1 MYALGR
7 SDPLPKVNSLA
18 RPHGYH
24 DRTVLELLDLREFT
38 GDLAEPL
45 AAPEEPPG
53 PIDQV
58 RAILADVRNRGDTAV
73 RELTA
78 RFDGCTLDK
87 LAVPAAAL
95 DEARDGIPSKLRAAL
110 EDLAAAVRAYH
121 EAQFHAPVTLD
132 RDGLQTRELVIPV
145 RRAGCYVPGGRAVY
159 PSTVLMTAVPARV
172 AGVAEVVLCAP
183 PSPDG
188 TVPTPT
194 LAAAAVAGVDTVYRI
209 GGAQAIGALAYGTE
223 SIRPVDV
230 IVGPGNVYVALA
242 KREVAGRVGTDSV
255 AGPSEV
261 VVVADEHADPELVA
275 ADLLAQAEHGPGG
288 EAVLV
293 TWHPALVDAVDAA
306 LTRRLPAAPRRA
318 EIEASLGAGGRA
330 VLVRDA
336 GAGDRRR
343 ERARPRAPRAV
354 HRRSRHAGAAGPQR
368 GRRVLRVV
376 DPSRRRR
383 LRGGG
388 QPRAAHR
395 PHGPLRERAAGRR
408 LPEAGPRGAR
418 RRGRAPPARARHR
431 GPRRRGGAP
440 RARPVGGA
448 ARPPEPGRR
457 RRGVPVTLP
466 TPRDDLGTL
475 ERYHSPQLDVSV
487 RLNTNESPFP
497 PPPGFVDAWLDAVR
511 AVPLHR
517 YPDREARRLRGALAE
532 RLDQPPARVFAANGS
547 NEVLQTL
554 LLAYGGAGRRA
565 VVFEPTYALHSHL
578 ARISGATVVAGER
591 GDNFLVSPTEAEQ
604 LLDRRA
610 AVDRVPLQ
618 PQQPDRPGRAPR
630 HRRGAAGLGRRAPHC
645 APGRRR
651 GLRRVRGFG
660 AWSSRRR

>member
-1 MYALGR
+1 MKLPSGCRRKAECTHWAEVTHYPK
-7 SDPLPKVNSLA
+7 STPLP

-78 RFDGCTLDK
+78 RFDGCTLDE

-336 GAGDRRR
+336 EQAIDVANVLAPEHLELCTGDPD
-343 ERARPRAPRAV
+343 ALVPRVRN
-354 HRRSRHAGAAGPQR
+354 AGAVFCGSWTPAVVGDYAAGVNHVLPTAR
-368 GRRVLRVV
+368 TARFASALRVDDFQKRV
-376 DPSRRRR
+376 HVVRADEAALRR
-383 LRGGG
+383 LAPGIEVLADAEG
-388 QPRAAHR
+388 
-395 PHGPLRERAAGRR
+395 
-408 LPEAGPRGAR
+408 LPEHGRSVALRAHPSPAGVAEG
-418 RRGRAPPARARHR
+418 
-431 GPRRRGGAP
+431 
-440 RARPVGGA
+440 
-448 ARPPEPGRR
+448 
-457 RRGVPVTLP
+457 
-466 TPRDDLGTL
+466 
-475 ERYHSPQLDVSV
+475 SP
-487 RLNTNESPFP
+487 
-497 PPPGFVDAWLDAVR
+497 
-511 AVPLHR
+511 
-517 YPDREARRLRGALAE
+517 
-532 RLDQPPARVFAANGS
+532 
-547 NEVLQTL
+547 
-554 LLAYGGAGRRA
+554 
-565 VVFEPTYALHSHL
+565 
-578 ARISGATVVAGER
+578 
-591 GDNFLVSPTEAEQ
+591 
-604 LLDRRA
+604 
-610 AVDRVPLQ
+610 
-618 PQQPDRPGRAPR
+618 
-630 HRRGAAGLGRRAPHC
+630 
-645 APGRRR
+645 
-651 GLRRVRGFG
+651 
-660 AWSSRRR
+660 